1 MVAML
6 LYAAAKLADLI
17 KWKADSLLPERQ
29 VLFAS
34 IAEEA
39 NVKVIFSEFHDQHS
53 CSLDGCQGDA
63 EWRIRCTYRKPS
75 ADPWR
80 CTPSPLKVNSP
91 RLAVC
96 ARGGYTLLTRTIPII
111 GIAMPDHSPPIAHV
125 SL

>member
-1 MVAML
+1 MVHFQDRTVHMVAML

-29 VLFAS
+29 LLFAS

-39 NVKVIFSEFHDQHS
+39 NVKVIFSEFHDQLS

-63 EWRIRCTYRKPS
+63 ERRIRCTYRKIAS

-80 CTPSPLKVNSP
+80 CTSSPLKVNSP

-96 ARGGYTLLTRTIPII
+96 A
-111 GIAMPDHSPPIAHV
+111 S
-125 SL
+125 